1 MAEEDKEKVFTLSP
15 EIEKYIELLSKDP
28 KSRVFAPLAEAYR
41 KGGLLDEAIQV
52 ARDGL
57 KFNPNYVSGR
67 MALGRAYYDKGMKT
81 EAREELEKAVKA
93 APDNIMAHKILGEIY
108 QAEGGNEEAI
118 RSFKIVLALNPGDK
132 EVSEALDVLE
142 GRKPPPSVPAEPV
155 KAPTVEKEEVKA
167 EPEKVVP
174 EVAEAPP
181 PKAEVSPLPAPAGQ
195 AGPEKVE
202 EVEAPPSVEKE
213 EVVGKE
219 EVPSSVAEEAGQEGT
234 ESFEGLDE
242 TFKEFEET
250 PPEAAEKEVEMRD
263 EAESAPA
270 RLRQETLRAEPE
282 DEIPREESSE
292 QAQVPSPEP
301 GVKVES
307 EAESPPGEPE
317 ITETE
322 THQVQ
327 PEAGRE
333 ELATVTMAEL
343 YIKQGYPEKAQDVY
357 QNILASD
364 PNNLEIKKK
373 VEELSEQLK
382 SSPSPENQLEK
393 RVEGNIQS
401 LSTWLDKIKK
411 GG

>member
-1 MAEEDKEKVFTLSP
+1 MAEEDKKKEEAFTLSP

-57 KFNPNYVSGR
+57 KFNSNYISGR

-118 RSFKIVLALNPGDK
+118 RSFKIVQSLSPGDK
-132 EVSEALDVLE
+132 EVSEALDILE
-142 GRKPPPSVPAEPV
+142 GRKPAPSITAEPV
-155 KAPTVEKEEVKA
+155 KAPTVEKKEVKA

-174 EVAEAPP
+174 EIAETPRPEAEIFPP
-181 PKAEVSPLPAPAGQ
+181 EQV
-195 AGPEKVE
+195 EKVE
-202 EVEAPPSVEKE
+202 VPPSVEKG

-219 EVPSSVAEEAGQEGT
+219 EVPSSVAEEAEQEGT

-250 PPEAAEKEVEMRD
+250 PPETVETEPTPDGEPVALHAE
-263 EAESAPA
+263 AG
-270 RLRQETLRAEPE
+270 
-282 DEIPREESSE
+282 DEIPRKESSE

-301 GVKVES
+301 GVEVEAKVE
-307 EAESPPGEPE
+307 PPSGEPE
-317 ITETE
+317 IIETE

-343 YIKQGYPEKAQDVY
+343 YIKQGYPEKALDVY

-382 SSPSPENQLEK
+382 SSPSPENHLGK
-393 RVEGNIQS
+393 RVEGNIRS